1 MKRGVCTM
9 LSMDG
14 IRAGVDDLVSAAIL
28 VDGWE
33 ESLVHF
39 AVAAGAR
46 DAVLM
51 RNEAR
56 KTVAVVVSP
65 EAALGAADVLA
76 GRAPPNSRY
85 QRVGVRY
92 SGFRIDQD
100 DYAADELARDPYYQ
114 EFLRPKG
121 VFWHANTILALGSDE
136 YVELSLKRRVEF
148 GPYEPPDRIMLN
160 SVLPELHAFAR
171 IAKGVLDAE
180 ARGMSWQLGRRGGAI
195 IELDSRGRVLPGQA
209 AGEGNPACP
218 LRILRHRLV
227 TDDRA
232 AQLSIDRAIASAIS
246 RPGRLGVAALTNLE
260 GRRYLLQVHPVPG
273 RARDV
278 FASATALALLV
289 ERDRVLVADFKT
301 ARRPP
306 ASLAEVPLATL
317 KQMGAYAAALGA
329 IYPGRRVEAVL
340 LYTQTPLL
348 IALPAELLEAHKPG
362 LMASQES
369 LGG

>member
-1 MKRGVCTM
+1 MRTM
-9 LSMDG
+9 LSIDG

-28 VDGWE
+28 ADGWQE
-33 ESLVHF
+33 PLVRF

-56 KTVAVVVSP
+56 KTVAAVVSP
-65 EAALGAADVLA
+65 EAAGGAADVLA

-85 QRVGVRY
+85 QRVGIHY

-100 DYAADELARDPYYQ
+100 DYAPEELARDPYYQ

-136 YVELSLKRRVEF
+136 YVELSLKRRLEF
-148 GPYEPPDRIMLN
+148 GPYQPEDRVLLN
-160 SVLPELHAFAR
+160 SVLPELHAVAR

-180 ARGMSWQLGRRGGAI
+180 ARGMSWLLGRRGGAI
-195 IELDSRGRVLPGQA
+195 IELDSHGRVMPGQA

-218 LRILRHRLV
+218 VRILRHRLV
-227 TDDRA
+227 TDDRT
-232 AQLSIDRAIASAIS
+232 AQLAIERAVANAIAD
-246 RPGRLGVAALTNLE
+246 PGRLGVAALTNLE

-278 FASATALALLV
+278 FASATALALLI
-289 ERDRVLVADFKT
+289 ERDRE
-301 ARRPP
+301 P
-306 ASLAEVPLATL
+306 ASLRPDLGWL
-317 KQMGAYAAALGA
+317 RSAYGLTEREAHVAALLAEGLDLDAIAARLGIRSSTARSYLKDALQKTGA
-329 IYPGRRVEAVL
+329 SR
-340 LYTQTPLL
+340 Q
-348 IALPAELLEAHKPG
+348 AELVALVARI
-362 LMASQES
+362 
-369 LGG
+369 

>member
-1 MKRGVCTM
+1 MRTM
-9 LSMDG
+9 LSIDG

-28 VDGWE
+28 ADGWQE
-33 ESLVHF
+33 PLVRF

-56 KTVAVVVSP
+56 KTVAAVVSP
-65 EAALGAADVLA
+65 EAAGGAADVLA

-85 QRVGVRY
+85 QRVGIHY

-100 DYAADELARDPYYQ
+100 DYAPEELARDPYYQ

-136 YVELSLKRRVEF
+136 YVELSLKRRLEF
-148 GPYEPPDRIMLN
+148 GPYQPEDRVLLN
-160 SVLPELHAFAR
+160 SVLPELHAVAR

-180 ARGMSWQLGRRGGAI
+180 ARGMSWLLGRRGGAI
-195 IELDSRGRVLPGQA
+195 IELDSHGRVMPGQA

-218 LRILRHRLV
+218 VRILRHRLV
-227 TDDRA
+227 TDDRT
-232 AQLSIDRAIASAIS
+232 AQLAIERAVANAITD
-246 RPGRLGVAALTNLE
+246 PGRLGVAALTNLE

-278 FASATALALLV
+278 FASATALALLI
-289 ERDRVLVADFKT
+289 ERDRE
-301 ARRPP
+301 P
-306 ASLAEVPLATL
+306 ASLRPDLSWL
-317 KQMGAYAAALGA
+317 RSAYGLTEREAHVAALLAEGLDLDAIAARLGIRSSTARSYLKDALQKTGA
-329 IYPGRRVEAVL
+329 SR
-340 LYTQTPLL
+340 Q
-348 IALPAELLEAHKPG
+348 AELVALVARI
-362 LMASQES
+362 
-369 LGG
+369 